1 VRLLSLRNKLLA
13 ALLGVGLLTLVATG
27 VQAYR
32 RAEAALHEAS
42 INQLTSVREER
53 RRQIE
58 AYFADLRRGA
68 LSRAE
73 SRDITAAMG
82 EFKTA
87 YRELQAETARR
98 PEAERARARTLLER
112 YYRFDFRR
120 RLQAL
125 DPEAGR
131 DELAR
136 FLPEDDAAIVLQTL
150 FIAENPNPEGARDR
164 LDRPAGGGRYADAH
178 ARLNPFIRSIA
189 RQFGYSDLF
198 LIDHE
203 TGRVVYTLAK
213 RVEFAQTLASLLYRN
228 TKLARGVRLA
238 GRAIDADF
246 VQLVDF
252 ESYTPALGA
261 PAAFVAAP
269 IFQEGRRLGVL
280 ALQIPLD
287 QIDAVMTGNRRW
299 AEHGLGR
306 TGETFLV
313 GSDSRMR
320 SDSRF
325 FLEAPERYVEAQT
338 KAGTAAELLQ
348 RMRTHRSTVLF
359 QPITTV
365 AVRAALGGMTG
376 TLTAPDYRGES
387 ALYAYAPL
395 AIPDLDWAIVAK
407 LDVDE
412 AFAPVAALRR
422 ALAWTG
428 VVIGLLIA
436 VIAAVL
442 ARSLTAPIHRL
453 IGGME
458 VLGGGDLAHRLEE
471 RGRDEIAQIATAFN
485 RMAGDLQKTTVSRDH
500 LNSIL
505 DSMSDA
511 VIVVRPPAADADW
524 REAAIV
530 TVNPAA
536 CAMLGRRQEEIVGQP
551 VGALIPEIAAMA
563 GAVAGDHAVWLEEVL
578 RHGKLGSR
586 EVVYKIRDGRE
597 VPVLFSSAVM
607 RQSTGGVQGIVYA
620 AHDLTEIKSAEA
632 RNQFIKDTFGRYV
645 SDDVVASLLSSPEA
659 LALGGELRKVT
670 VMMSD
675 LRGFTALAER
685 LSPEEAVRFLN
696 GYLQTMVD
704 LILKY
709 RGTINEIMGDG
720 ILVIF
725 GAPTAA
731 ADDAER
737 AVACAVAM
745 QQAMAGVNA
754 RSRARGLPEIEMGIG
769 VHTGEV
775 IVGNIGSDRRMKYAA
790 VGSNVNLTGRIESY
804 TTGGQIL
811 ISESTLG
818 EVERIV
824 TLGPALRIEPKGA
837 RRAMT
842 VWQVNGIGG
851 VHDLHLDMPEPP
863 MVALAEPLALRYA
876 VLQDKHVGSSVLDA
890 RLARLSAT
898 GAEIRTEAAVAP
910 LSNVKIWIPGIEAG
924 GEPAEIYAKV
934 VAGQPAEGPG
944 FVVRFTA
951 VTPEVIAALQR
962 RAVRS

>member
-1 VRLLSLRNKLLA
+1 MRLVSLRNKLLA

-32 RAEAALHEAS
+32 RAEAALQETVTG
-42 INQLTSVREER
+42 QLTSVREER

-58 AYFADLRRGA
+58 LYFADLRRGA
-68 LSRAE
+68 LRLAE
-73 SRDITAAMG
+73 SRDITMAMG
-82 EFKTA
+82 EFRTA
-87 YRELQAETARR
+87 YRDLQAETVRR
-98 PEAERARARTLLER
+98 PADERARARTLLER

-120 RLQAL
+120 RLQAM
-125 DPEAGR
+125 DPEAGGS
-131 DELAR
+131 ELAR
-136 FLPEDDAAIVLQTL
+136 FLPEDDAAVVLQTL
-150 FIAENPNPEGARDR
+150 FITENPNPESARDR
-164 LDRPAGGGRYADAH
+164 LDRPGGGGRYADVH
-178 ARLNPFIRSIA
+178 ARLNPFIRSMA
-189 RQFGYSDLF
+189 RQSGYSDLF

-213 RVEFAQTLASLLYRN
+213 RVEFAGALESPLYRD
-228 TKLARGVRLA
+228 TKLARGFRLA
-238 GRAIDADF
+238 GRAIEADF

-252 ESYTPALGA
+252 ESYTPMLGA
-261 PAAFVAAP
+261 PAAFVLAP

-280 ALQIPLD
+280 ALQISLD
-287 QIDAVMTGNRRW
+287 EINAVMTGGRRW

-306 TGETFLV
+306 TGETYLV
-313 GSDSRMR
+313 GSDRRMR

-325 FLEAPERYVEAQT
+325 FLEASERYIEAQR

-348 RMRTHRSTVLF
+348 RMQTHASTVLF
-359 QPITTV
+359 QPV
-365 AVRAALGGMTG
+365 ATAAARASLGGMTG
-376 TLTAPDYRGES
+376 TLTGPDYRAEP
-387 ALYAYAPL
+387 ALIAYAPL

-407 LDVDE
+407 IDVGE
-412 AFAPVAALRR
+412 AFAPVTALRH
-422 ALAWTG
+422 ALEWTG
-428 VVIGLLIA
+428 VVIGGLVV

-442 ARSLTAPIHRL
+442 ARSLTTPIHRL
-453 IGGME
+453 IGGMD
-458 VLGGGDLAHRLEE
+458 VLGHGDLAHRLQE
-471 RGRDEIAQIATAFN
+471 RGHDEIAQIATAFN
-485 RMAGDLQKTTVSRDH
+485 RMAGDLQTTTVSRDH

-511 VIVVRPPAADADW
+511 VIVVRPPAADAGW

-536 CAMLGRRQEEIVGQP
+536 CAMLGRTQEDILGQP
-551 VGALIPEIAAMA
+551 VGALIPDIAATP
-563 GAVAGDHAVWLEEVL
+563 GAAAADHSVWLEEVL
-578 RHGKLGSR
+578 RHGTTGSR

-597 VPVLFSSAVM
+597 VPVLFSGAVM
-607 RQSTGGVQGIVYA
+607 RQGTGGVPSIVYA

-645 SDDVVASLLSSPEA
+645 SDDVVATLLSSPEA

-685 LSPEEAVRFLN
+685 LSPEDAVGFLN
-696 GYLQTMVD
+696 GYLQSMVD
-704 LILKY
+704 LILHY

-725 GAPTAA
+725 GAPMSAD
-731 ADDAER
+731 DDAER

-745 QQAMAGVNA
+745 QRAMAGVNA
-754 RSRARGLPEIEMGIG
+754 RSRARGLPEVEMGIG
-769 VHTGEV
+769 VHTGPV

-811 ISESTLG
+811 ISEGTLA
-818 EVERIV
+818 EVESIV
-824 TLGPALRIEPKGA
+824 KLGPALRIEPKGA
-837 RRAMT
+837 RRLMT
-842 VWQVNGIGG
+842 VRQVDGIGG
-851 VHDLHLDMPEPP
+851 RHNLYLDAPEPP
-863 MVALAEPLALRYA
+863 MVALAETVPIRFA
-876 VLQDKHVGSSVLDA
+876 VLQDKHVGQSVLA
-890 RLARLSAT
+890 AGLTRLSAT
-898 GAEIRTEAAVAP
+898 GAEIRAETTVAP
-910 LSNVKIWIPGIEAG
+910 LSNVKIWIADVGDG
-924 GEPAEIYAKV
+924 GEPVEIYAKV
-934 VAGQPAEGPG
+934 VQGQPMEGLG

-951 VTPEVIAALQR
+951 VTPEVVAALQR